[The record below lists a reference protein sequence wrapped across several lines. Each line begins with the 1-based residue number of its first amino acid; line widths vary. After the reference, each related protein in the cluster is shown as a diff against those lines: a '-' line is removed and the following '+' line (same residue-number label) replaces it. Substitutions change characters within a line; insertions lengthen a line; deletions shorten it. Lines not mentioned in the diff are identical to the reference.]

1 MKLYKRYLHESIQEA
16 MGHFPAIL
24 ITGARQSGKSTLSMS
39 LCENYITL
47 DDIMMLTLAKNDPVM
62 FVSRLKTPIVIDEIQ
77 KAPELLSAIKMAID
91 SDRRA
96 GQFILTGS
104 ANVLDFKNVGDTLAG
119 RIALFE
125 LSPLS
130 AVEVEGSSQLFVEH
144 LFKDDFNIDSTHS
157 IDDETLYNRM
167 LSGMYPDMLK
177 ASEPRIKY
185 IWLSSYIST
194 YIERDIRDI
203 ENIRNTDKFARLIH
217 IIATR
222 SGAMLNKADL
232 SNASSLDTKTLDNH
246 LSLLEMVYQI
256 KRVRPYYANIGKRF
270 VKSEKLFFTDTGIL
284 NFLLG
289 IQTLDTMLS
298 SPYIGS
304 IFETFVYNEL
314 YKQVSYLLDGT
325 QIYYYRTLDKKEID
339 FIIERHGK
347 VVAIEVKFAKQ
358 VTKDDCRHIIDLQRS
373 SSDFHIGIVIYMGSN
388 VLPLGENIWA
398 VPFGHIV

>member
-1 MKLYKRYLHESIQEA
+1 MILYKRYLHDSIQEA
-16 MGHFPAIL
+16 MEYFPAIL

-77 KAPELLSAIKMAID
+77 KVPELLSAIKLAID
-91 SDRRA
+91 SDRKA

-119 RIALFE
+119 RVALFE

-130 AVEVEGSSQLFVEH
+130 AVEVEESSQLFVAS
-144 LFKDDFNIDSTHS
+144 LFKDDFHMDEIHI

-177 ASEPRIKY
+177 VNEPRMKY

-222 SGAMLNKADL
+222 SGSMLNKADL
-232 SNASSLDTKTLDNH
+232 SNASNLDTKTLDNH
-246 LSLLEMVYQI
+246 LTLLEMVYQI

-289 IQTLDTMLS
+289 IQTVDNMLS
-298 SPYIGS
+298 SSYIGS

-347 VVAIEVKFAKQ
+347 VVAIEVKFAKN
-358 VTKDDCRHIIDLQRS
+358 VSKDDCRHIIDLQRS
-373 SSDFHIGIVIYMGSN
+373 SSSFHIGIVVYMGSN
-388 VLPLGENIWA
+388 ILPLEENIWA
-398 VPFGHIV
+398 VPFGHII

>member
-1 MKLYKRYLHESIQEA
+1 MYTRYLHDSIQEA
-16 MGHFPAIL
+16 MGYFPAIL
-24 ITGARQSGKSTLSMS
+24 ITGARQSGKSTLSMG

-47 DDIMMLTLAKNDPVM
+47 DDIMMLSLAKNDPVM

-96 GQFILTGS
+96 GAFILTGS

-130 AVEVEGSSQLFVEH
+130 NVEVEGMSRLFVEE
-144 LFKDDFNIDSTHS
+144 LFNDDFNMDTPHI

-177 ASEPRIKY
+177 SAEARVKY

-217 IIATR
+217 IIASR
-222 SGAMLNKADL
+222 SGAILNKADL
-232 SNASSLDTKTLDNH
+232 SNASNLDTKTLDNH
-246 LSLLEMVYQI
+246 LTLLEMVYQI

-289 IQTLDTMLS
+289 IQSVDTMLS
-298 SPYIGS
+298 SSYIGS

-314 YKQVSYLLDGT
+314 YKQVTYLLDGT

-347 VVAIEVKFAKQ
+347 VAAIEVKFAKK
-358 VTKDDCRHIIDLQRS
+358 VTKEDCRHILDLQRCS
-373 SSDFHIGIVIYMGSN
+373 IDFHIGIVIYMGSHI
-388 VLPLGENIWA
+388 LPLGENIWA
-398 VPFGHIV
+398 VPFGQIV

>member
-1 MKLYKRYLHESIQEA
+1 MKLYKRFLHDSIQEA
-16 MGHFPAIL
+16 MGYFPAIL

-47 DDIMMLTLAKNDPVM
+47 DDIMMLSLAKNDPVM

-130 AVEVEGSSQLFVEH
+130 AVEVEGSTQLFVEQ
-144 LFKDDFNIDSTHS
+144 LFKDEFQMDSTRT
-157 IDDETLYNRM
+157 IDDDTLYNRM
-167 LSGMYPDMLK
+167 LSGMYPDMLS
-177 ASEPRIKY
+177 AIEPRIKY

-222 SGAMLNKADL
+222 SGSMLNKADL
-232 SNASSLDTKTLDNH
+232 SNASALDVKTLDNH
-246 LSLLEMVYQI
+246 LTLLEMVYQI

-289 IQTLDTMLS
+289 IQTIDNMLT

-347 VVAIEVKFAKQ
+347 VAAIEVKFAKQ
-358 VTKDDCRHIIDLQRS
+358 VTKEDCRHIIDLQRS
-373 SSDFHIGIVIYMGSN
+373 SSNFHIGIVMYMGSHI
-388 VLPLGENIWA
+388 LPLAENIWA

>member
-1 MKLYKRYLHESIQEA
+1 MKLYKRFLHDSIQEA
-16 MGHFPAIL
+16 MKHFPAIL

-47 DDIMMLTLAKNDPVM
+47 DDIMMLSLAKNDPVM
-62 FVSRLKTPIVIDEIQ
+62 FVSRLQTPTIIDEIQ

-144 LFKDDFNIDSTHS
+144 LFQDDFHMDVTHV

-167 LSGMYPDMLK
+167 LSGMYPDMLS
-177 ASEPRIKY
+177 AITPRIKY

-222 SGAMLNKADL
+222 SGSMLNKADL
-232 SNASSLDTKTLDNH
+232 SNASALDVKTLDNH
-246 LSLLEMVYQI
+246 LTLLEMVYQI

-289 IQTLDTMLS
+289 IQTVENMLS

-304 IFETFVYNEL
+304 IFETFVYNEM

-347 VVAIEVKFAKQ
+347 VVAIEVKFAKH
-358 VTKDDCRHIIDLQRS
+358 VTKEDCRHLIDLQHS
-373 SSDFHIGIVIYMGSN
+373 SSNFHIGIVIYMGSH
-388 VLPLGENIWA
+388 VLSLGENMWA

>member
-1 MKLYKRYLHESIQEA
+1 MYKRYLHDSIQEA
-16 MGHFPAIL
+16 MKVFPAIL

-47 DDIMMLTLAKNDPVM
+47 DDIMMLTLAKNDPMM
-62 FVSRLKTPIVIDEIQ
+62 FVSRLKTPIIIDEIQ

-91 SDRRA
+91 SDRTS

-119 RIALFE
+119 RVALFE

-130 AVEVEGSSQLFVEH
+130 AVEVEGSSQLFVES
-144 LFKDDFNIDSTHS
+144 LFKNDFYWDTTHV

-177 ASEPRIKY
+177 AHEPRMKY
-185 IWLSSYIST
+185 IWLSSYIAT

-222 SGAMLNKADL
+222 SGSMLNKADL
-232 SNASSLDTKTLDNH
+232 SNASDLDTKTLDNH
-246 LSLLEMVYQI
+246 LTLLEMVYQI

-289 IQTLDTMLS
+289 IQTVDNMLA

-347 VVAIEVKFAKQ
+347 VVAIEVKFAKN
-358 VTKDDCRHIIDLQRS
+358 VSKDDCRHIIDLQRS
-373 SSDFHIGIVIYMGSN
+373 SSSFHIGIVIYMGSHI
-388 VLPLGENIWA
+388 LPLGENIWA
-398 VPFGHIV
+398 VPFGHII